1 MVAAHSGDLRAAGAL
16 GFRTAF
22 VHRPREF
29 GPERPGETPDGDYD
43 LVAADLAALADR
55 LLD

>member
-29 GPERPGETPDGDYD
+29 GPERPGETPDEEYG
-43 LVAADLAALADR
+43 LVASDLEDLAGR
-55 LLD
+55 LLN